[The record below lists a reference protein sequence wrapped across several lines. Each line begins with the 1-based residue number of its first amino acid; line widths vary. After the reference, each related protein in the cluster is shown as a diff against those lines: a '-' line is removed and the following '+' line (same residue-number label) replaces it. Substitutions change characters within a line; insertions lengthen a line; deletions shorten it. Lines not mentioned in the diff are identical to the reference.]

1 MRAAVHARQRYH
13 PRGEKNACMVSARTD
28 TRQCTDAQLYS
39 HGRTVSWTHVLR
51 PEQGNHRMHTP
62 AKILLIDDEASFVQG
77 LAQLLHRDGYTVDTA
92 ANGQHALAQLRTQHY
107 DVVLCDL
114 RMPALDGPTL
124 YTTLQQQYPALC
136 QRMIFITGDT
146 LGVESTAFLAQC
158 GQPYLYKPCTAADV
172 RDAIQQVLGRAAAA
186 ETGAPGAGGTDRGA
200 AMPEDGTLSILRRGD
215 AYQVRY
221 AANHPYAPESPARVC
236 PDEATLRAVL
246 HALGTDAAALQ
257 HACAVARTGKMAVLR
272 LRIAPGQRQACFHP
286 TPEETAHGAT
296 LPPL

>member
-1 MRAAVHARQRYH
+1 
-13 PRGEKNACMVSARTD
+13 
-28 TRQCTDAQLYS
+28 
-39 HGRTVSWTHVLR
+39 
-51 PEQGNHRMHTP
+51 MHTP

-124 YTTLQQQYPALC
+124 YTIIQQQYPALC

-158 GQPYLYKPCTAADV
+158 GQPYLYKPCTAAEV
-172 RDAIQQVLGRAAAA
+172 RDALQQRLGLAASA
-186 ETGAPGAGGTDRGA
+186 ETGAPGEGRADRRES
-200 AMPEDGTLSILRRGD
+200 MPEEGTLSIVRCGEG
-215 AYQVRY
+215 YHVRY
-221 AANHPYAPESPARVC
+221 ASTNPYAPEYPARVC

-257 HACAVARTGKMAVLR
+257 HACAVAQTGKMAVLC

-286 TPEETAHGAT
+286 TPEETAYGAT